1 MPKRFIRRFLPAD
14 HHIRDHKHLRIFGKL
29 LHDPNLWHL
38 NRYSVAGAFG
48 VGLFCAFLPMP
59 FEMVAAGLGAIVLR
73 VNLPIS
79 VALVWL
85 SNPFTWVPLYGA
97 GYLLGARLLGLP
109 PVNFHDITLEWLLK
123 QFGPLWLGNVLLGLA
138 VAGLSY
144 VVVRGLWRMKVAADW
159 QRRRK
164 LRNRKTAAFAR
175 DPAEP
180 PGGDLG

>member
-1 MPKRFIRRFLPAD
+1 MPKHLIRRFLPAD
-14 HHIRDHKHLRIFGKL
+14 HHIRDHKHLKIFGKL

-59 FEMVAAGLGAIVLR
+59 FEMVAAGFGAILLR

-85 SNPFTWVPLYGA
+85 SNPFTWVPLYGT

-109 PVNFHDITLEWLLK
+109 PVDFQDITLEWLLK
-123 QFGPLWLGNVLLGLA
+123 QFGPLWLGNVLLGLIL
-138 VAGLSY
+138 AGLSY
-144 VVVRGLWRMKVAADW
+144 AAVRGLWRLKVVSDW

-164 LRNRKTAAFAR
+164 LRAQKVTRMVETPL
-175 DPAEP
+175 DP
-180 PGGDLG
+180 PGGGRP